1 MTLWRLLVMACM
13 LGTTACAKEVVQHN
27 LSERQA
33 TQIQVLLENAGI
45 EAVKVRDLKART
57 PSFSIEVSPGEAS
70 KARRLLVRH
79 LSLIH
84 I

>member
-45 EAVKVRDLKART
+45 EAVKVRDPKGAHTQFL
-57 PSFSIEVSPGEAS
+57 
-70 KARRLLVRH
+70 H
-79 LSLIH
+79 
-84 I
+84 

>member
-1 MTLWRLLVMACM
+1 MTLWRLLVILACM

-45 EAVKVRDLKART
+45 EAVKVRDLKAQR
-57 PSFSIEVSPGEAS
+57 PASPL
-70 KARRLLVRH
+70 R
-79 LSLIH
+79 
-84 I
+84 